1 MEKSNNRVLN
11 ELLVNLFHNVM
22 DAEAKAVITDEFKDI
37 TNNDMHILEAIGIEE
52 PKSMSQIA
60 GELHVTV
67 GTLTTNMNSLEK
79 KGYLARNRSTQD
91 KRVVLVT
98 LTEKGRKAFFHH
110 RDFHRKMIHTIIRDL
125 DEEEMKTLIK
135 CLGKLDTFFREGNE
149 DFVPAKDGK
158 IFEIL
163 QVIERHEGYE
173 EKYKSVEH
181 EDEAGPAGTG
191 GTGVDRCA
199 GECESGGNC

>member
-1 MEKSNNRVLN
+1 MRQRRRLRRIADIRKKNSRYRRGNYGKKQQPDAERIAGESVPY
-11 ELLVNLFHNVM
+11 VM

-37 TNNDMHILEAIGIEE
+37 TNNDIHILEAIGIEE
-52 PKSMSQIA
+52 PKSMSRIA

-67 GTLTTNMNSLEK
+67 GTLTTNMNSLER
-79 KGYLARNRSTQD
+79 KGYLTRNRSTRD

-135 CLGKLDTFFREGNE
+135 CLGKLDIFFREGNE
-149 DFVPAKDGK
+149 
-158 IFEIL
+158 E
-163 QVIERHEGYE
+163 
-173 EKYKSVEH
+173 
-181 EDEAGPAGTG
+181 
-191 GTGVDRCA
+191 
-199 GECESGGNC
+199 

>member
-22 DAEAKAVITDEFKDI
+22 DAEAKAVITEEFKDI

-67 GTLTTNMNSLEK
+67 GTLTTNMNGLSK
-79 KGYLARNRSTQD
+79 KGYLERNRSTQD

-125 DEEEMKTLIK
+125 DEEEMQTLIK
-135 CLGKLDTFFREGNE
+135 CLGKLDIFFREGNE
-149 DFVPAKDGK
+149 
-158 IFEIL
+158 E
-163 QVIERHEGYE
+163 
-173 EKYKSVEH
+173 
-181 EDEAGPAGTG
+181 
-191 GTGVDRCA
+191 
-199 GECESGGNC
+199 